1 MELDVVIDA
10 GVKKVTAIWKDG
22 AIAIIIMGMN
32 ELSRAGENGERGCR
46 ELASPAMKWQKW
58 KDERG

>member
-1 MELDVVIDA
+1 MELDIVIDA

-32 ELSRAGENGERGCR
+32 ELSRAGENGGRRG
-46 ELASPAMKWQKW
+46 AAVS
-58 KDERG
+58 

>member
-1 MELDVVIDA
+1 MGFDDVIDA

-32 ELSRAGENGERGCR
+32 ELSRVGENGGRRG
-46 ELASPAMKWQKW
+46 AAVS
-58 KDERG
+58 

>member
-10 GVKKVTAIWKDG
+10 GVKKVTVIWKDG

-32 ELSRAGENGERGCR
+32 ELTRAGGNGGRRG
-46 ELASPAMKWQKW
+46 AAVS
-58 KDERG
+58 